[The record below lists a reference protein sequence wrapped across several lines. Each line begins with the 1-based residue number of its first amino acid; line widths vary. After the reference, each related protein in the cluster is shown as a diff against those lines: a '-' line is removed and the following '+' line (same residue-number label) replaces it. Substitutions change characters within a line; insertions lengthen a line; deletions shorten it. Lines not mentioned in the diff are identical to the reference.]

1 MSRIPRDEP
10 RIDVD
15 VKDIKPGA
23 DVPTV
28 VRCRSV
34 ERQMAIAEMF
44 SFRYRVSPQ
53 PSSAAPPVGEQ
64 ACSAVSLPLAGI
76 RKQHLLLAFDALRCW
91 CPRLTLPSIRQP
103 WA

>member
-28 VRCRSV
+28 VHLDNNSRSHGTASWIDNAEKHRGQKPFCVGRQQASRCFGIADGASANGSIAGTPHSSDRDP
-34 ERQMAIAEMF
+34 AIQN
-44 SFRYRVSPQ
+44 P
-53 PSSAAPPVGEQ
+53 
-64 ACSAVSLPLAGI
+64 
-76 RKQHLLLAFDALRCW
+76 
-91 CPRLTLPSIRQP
+91 
-103 WA
+103 